1 MCSVV
6 WSYSINT
13 CWIEVTG
20 VGSATGRVPRM
31 QPTKLGHLSL
41 VNQGIDIS
49 VSCQDEYSILP
60 YSFIIGVH
68 GYVLVYSVTSLHR

>member
-1 MCSVV
+1 
-6 WSYSINT
+6 
-13 CWIEVTG
+13 
-20 VGSATGRVPRM
+20 M
-31 QPTKLGHLSL
+31 QPTDLCHLSVVYL
-41 VNQGIDIS
+41 GVDVS

>member
-1 MCSVV
+1 
-6 WSYSINT
+6 
-13 CWIEVTG
+13 
-20 VGSATGRVPRM
+20 M

-41 VNQGIDIS
+41 VNQGIDVS
-49 VSCQDEYSILP
+49 VSRQDEYSILP

>member
-1 MCSVV
+1 M
-6 WSYSINT
+6 
-13 CWIEVTG
+13 TG
-20 VGSATGRVPRM
+20 VRSATGRVPRM

-41 VNQGIDIS
+41 VNQGTDVS
-49 VSCQDEYSILP
+49 VSRQDEYSILP